1 MKGYEIRF
9 NIYADNPG
17 EAEEARKA
25 IVEFITEHA
34 LQGRA
39 VTGKKIAEAVRG
51 WKNNVIVK
59 NRIIN
64 YFK

>member
-9 NIYADNPG
+9 NIYAEN
-17 EAEEARKA
+17 EAEVEEARKA
-25 IVEFITEHA
+25 VVDFIRSHA
-34 LQGRA
+34 EQGRA
-39 VTGKKIAEAVRG
+39 VTAKKIAGALGKWQENAIVR
-51 WKNNVIVK
+51 